1 MLSCIS
7 CLYVLNINSFSDLS
21 FQNILSHSV
30 CSLFTWLLVSFAV
43 LKPFSLIQSNLS
55 IFLLLWLC
63 VRKHIQ
69 KKLLRLKTKNIL
81 PIFPPISFMAS
92 SLKESLIHFRLI
104 FVYGVRKQSSLI
116 LLNVA
121 VQFSQNYLLKRLY
134 FPYCISSPPLLQ
146 INCPYK
152 CDFISGLSIPF
163 P

>member
-55 IFLLLWLC
+55 IFTFVALC
-63 VRKHIQ
+63 KETYPKKIAKTEDKEHIAS
-69 KKLLRLKTKNIL
+69 
-81 PIFPPISFMAS
+81 ISSYKFYGF
-92 SLKESLIHFRLI
+92 KSLIHFRLI